1 MFKQAR
7 LRLTFFYSAFFLLIF
22 WIISLFLYFWMQQF
36 FQAQYQQEIRG
47 KIQHELLDPFDIDP
61 NWSVM
66 AAAIAFDQFRN
77 ILLLV
82 NVELLIL
89 VPASAYLLTG
99 RTLRPIEEAHTREKQ
114 FVANVAH
121 DLRTPLTIMSGELE
135 LALQKKRTTKDYQ
148 DVVLS
153 TKDEVTRLNALVEQ
167 LLFLANQDAE
177 DQKITMEQ
185 VDVADIVSTALAS
198 FSRQIKQK
206 QLHTTLTLPEKSIQ
220 IPGNPVLLRQLFSN
234 LIDNAVKYTNEEGT
248 INVDVKTNDQMVI
261 TTIKDNGIGIED
273 NEQSKIFDRF
283 YRVDTSRSQTQG
295 YGLGLSICRTIVDI
309 HKGKLLVNSKKNK
322 GSTFTVI
329 LPV

>member
-1 MFKQAR
+1 
-7 LRLTFFYSAFFLLIF
+7 
-22 WIISLFLYFWMQQF
+22 
-36 FQAQYQQEIRG
+36 
-47 KIQHELLDPFDIDP
+47 
-61 NWSVM
+61 
-66 AAAIAFDQFRN
+66 
-77 ILLLV
+77 
-82 NVELLIL
+82 
-89 VPASAYLLTG
+89 
-99 RTLRPIEEAHTREKQ
+99 
-114 FVANVAH
+114 
-121 DLRTPLTIMSGELE
+121 
-135 LALQKKRTTKDYQ
+135 
-148 DVVLS
+148 
-153 TKDEVTRLNALVEQ
+153 
-167 LLFLANQDAE
+167 
-177 DQKITMEQ
+177 MEQ

>member
-121 DLRTPLTIMSGELE
+121 
-135 LALQKKRTTKDYQ
+135 
-148 DVVLS
+148 
-153 TKDEVTRLNALVEQ
+153 
-167 LLFLANQDAE
+167 
-177 DQKITMEQ
+177 
-185 VDVADIVSTALAS
+185 
-198 FSRQIKQK
+198 
-206 QLHTTLTLPEKSIQ
+206 
-220 IPGNPVLLRQLFSN
+220 
-234 LIDNAVKYTNEEGT
+234 
-248 INVDVKTNDQMVI
+248 
-261 TTIKDNGIGIED
+261 
-273 NEQSKIFDRF
+273 
-283 YRVDTSRSQTQG
+283 
-295 YGLGLSICRTIVDI
+295 
-309 HKGKLLVNSKKNK
+309 
-322 GSTFTVI
+322 
-329 LPV
+329 